1 MKVNYNVS
9 ALVAQNSLS
18 NSDSALSKSIER
30 LSSGLKINSAKDDAA
45 GLAISKKMNAQIR
58 GLTTATTNASD
69 GISVIETA
77 EGALA
82 EIQDM
87 LQRMNELTIKAS
99 NGTCTTVDRIAIDDE
114 VTQLKKE
121 ITRISKDTEFN
132 GQNLLAGT
140 FDLKGYSSVP
150 GINVASYSDLVPLGQ
165 YRVNMAGVFPNSVSI
180 SFEAVAASAGS
191 EEFENSANVVL
202 EGTTIRISDN
212 TGKQINI
219 ELDQSAITKID
230 GITIENEFGGS
241 LITADI
247 EITGI
252 GSMNLQIGANEGQLL
267 GMRIPEISLS
277 ELGIDEIVCST
288 QASSLEALNKLP
300 DAISYISSVRSRLGA
315 YQNRL
320 EHSISSLDTT
330 NENMTAAYSRIM
342 DVDMASEMTEY
353 TKNQVLVQAGTSML
367 AQANQRPE
375 QVLQLL
381 Q

>member
-1 MKVNYNVS
+1 MKINYNVS
-9 ALVAQNSLS
+9 ALIAQNSLA
-18 NSDSALSKSIER
+18 NSDNALSKSIER

-58 GLTTATTNASD
+58 GLSTATKNAGD

-114 VTQLKKE
+114 VTQLKEE

-140 FDLKGYSSVP
+140 FDLKGYSGVP
-150 GINVASYSDLVPLGQ
+150 GINVSSYSDAVPTGQ
-165 YRVNMAGVFPNSVSI
+165 YTLNLSGVFPDSVSI
-180 SFEAVAASAGS
+180 SLNAVLPGSAE
-191 EEFENSANVVL
+191 EEFANNATITL
-202 EGTTIRISDN
+202 EGSTIKIADQA
-212 TGKQINI
+212 GKEVLIK
-219 ELDQSAITKID
+219 LDQSKITQVDGVTMID
-230 GITIENEFGGS
+230 DGSGS
-241 LITADI
+241 LNASLD
-247 EITGI
+247 ITGI
-252 GSMNLQIGANEGQLL
+252 GSMNLQIGANEGQSL

-277 ELGIDEIVCST
+277 KLGIDEKDCKT
-288 QASSLEALNKLP
+288 RENALKALDAMP
-300 DAISYISSVRSRLGA
+300 DAISYISSVRSRLGS

-330 NENMTAAYSRIM
+330 SENMTAAYSRIV
-342 DVDMASEMTEY
+342 DVDMATEMTEY